1 MRVGGC
7 VSEKAELLF
16 IDVILAID
24 ADIDV
29 IALVPVSVPK
39 HVSGIRP
46 ILFRRL
52 GVRRGLGRTLA
63 RRGRAEELELL
74 IIEFFLFGL
83 ASRFTLIDRQ
93 LDRHSNATAS
103 SSTRHFYTERHSTP
117 GRERQSL
124 IPM

>member
-63 RRGRAEELELL
+63 RRGRAELELL
-74 IIEFFLFGL
+74 IIEFFIWFTFSLYSTDRPPVRPPQQRNCLLF
-83 ASRFTLIDRQ
+83 
-93 LDRHSNATAS
+93 NATLL
-103 SSTRHFYTERHSTP
+103 H
-117 GRERQSL
+117 
-124 IPM
+124 